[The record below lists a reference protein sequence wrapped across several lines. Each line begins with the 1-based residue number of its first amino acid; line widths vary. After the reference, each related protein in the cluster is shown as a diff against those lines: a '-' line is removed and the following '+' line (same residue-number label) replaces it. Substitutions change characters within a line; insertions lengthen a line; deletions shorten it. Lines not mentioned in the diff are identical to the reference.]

1 MIKGKK
7 LQERMTQMGCAL
19 SRSNFDSSNGVDRIA
34 YYLFREEEPALPPR
48 AILQISHGMCEYLL
62 RYSDFAAAC
71 TRRGYI
77 VCGNDHLGH
86 GDSVSD
92 DSRLGY
98 FAPENGWKYLV
109 QDVHRL
115 TLKMKEQY
123 PGLPVIL
130 LGHSMGSFILRLYL
144 DRYSDEI
151 DGALIVGTNGGN
163 PMIRTG
169 ILLARQIRACRG
181 EFYRSGLLQKL
192 TNAGFNSRYPE
203 RRSPYDWLSRDPAVA
218 DRFAADEKCGFSFTA
233 SAFLDLF
240 TMIRLVNRPAW
251 GQNIRRDLP
260 IYLFS
265 GDADPVGD
273 YGKGVERVYQH
284 LNELGIRDL
293 QLRLYHGARHEVL
306 NETNKE
312 EVYAD
317 TLAWLDRHCPPPGRD
332 S

>member
-1 MIKGKK
+1 
-7 LQERMTQMGCAL
+7 MGCAL
-19 SRSNFDSSNGVDRIA
+19 SRSNFDSSNGTDRIA
-34 YYLFREEEPALPPR
+34 YYLFWEEHPARPPK

-62 RYSDFAAAC
+62 RYSDFARAC
-71 TRRGYI
+71 TSQGYI

-86 GDSVSD
+86 GASVSSD
-92 DSRLGY
+92 DRLGY
-98 FAPENGWKYLV
+98 FAPEHGWNYLV

-123 PGLPVIL
+123 PGLPVVL

-144 DRYSDEI
+144 DQYSDEI

-163 PMIRTG
+163 PMIPAG
-169 ILLARQIRACRG
+169 IMLARQIRAVKG
-181 EFYRSGLLQKL
+181 EFYRSNLLQRL
-192 TNAGFNSRYPE
+192 TNSGFNSKYPE
-203 RRSPYDWLSRDPAVA
+203 HYSPYDWLSRDRAVV
-218 DRFAADEKCGFSFTA
+218 DQFAADEKCGFTFTA

-240 TMIRLVNRPAW
+240 TMIHLINRPAW
-251 GQNIRRDLP
+251 GENIRKDLP

-284 LNELGIRDL
+284 LNELGIQDL

-306 NETNKE
+306 NEQNKD

-317 TLAWLDRHCPPPGRD
+317 ALDWLNRHFGTAEPAETAA
-332 S
+332 SKKSQSLF